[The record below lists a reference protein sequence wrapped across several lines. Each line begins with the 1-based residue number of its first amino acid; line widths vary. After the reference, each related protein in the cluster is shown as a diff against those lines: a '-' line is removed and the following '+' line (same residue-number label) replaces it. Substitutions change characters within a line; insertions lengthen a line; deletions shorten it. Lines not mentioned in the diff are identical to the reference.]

1 MTEKT
6 EKTDKTNDRAHF
18 SLTHYPMPKSAQGKT
33 FYDKGPG
40 YGRLRRAFRQTID
53 DRTVGVLS
61 GDPGV
66 GKTSAIRNLIA
77 ELPRPDYQVIYA
89 CNTSGS
95 PLDLYRAIAGEIGVR
110 PSHRRGQLWTDI
122 KKTMVH
128 MVDERG
134 TVPVIV
140 LDEAQHLSDSFL
152 VDLAGFLNFAFDSRD
167 LMPLWLVG
175 LPPLLKR
182 LHQLQHDALRT
193 RIAVEIRLEALDR
206 QSFGAAVEHAFKSA
220 GATQAV
226 MSDPAVEL
234 LFRASRGVL
243 RVASKITRVA
253 LRIASDKNQSFLD
266 EHTFEAAVAELG
278 HAS

>member
-1 MTEKT
+1 MS
-6 EKTDKTNDRAHF
+6 DRTNDRARF
-18 SLTHYPMPKSAQGKT
+18 SLTHYPLPKSAQGKT
-33 FYDKGPG
+33 FYDKGAG
-40 YGRLRRAFRQTID
+40 YGRLRRAFRQTVD

-77 ELPRPDYQVIYA
+77 ELPRPDHQVLYL

-95 PLDLYRAIAGEIGVR
+95 PLDLYRAIASEIGVR
-110 PSHRRGQLWTDI
+110 PSHRRGQLWSDI
-122 KKTMVH
+122 KKAVVH

-134 TVPVIV
+134 VIPVIV

-152 VDLAGFLNFAFDSRD
+152 IDLAGFLNFAFDSRD

-175 LPPLLKR
+175 LPPLAKR

-206 QSFGAAVEHAFKSA
+206 QTFGAAVEHAFKTA
-220 GATQAV
+220 GATQTV
-226 MSDPAVEL
+226 ISDAAVEL
-234 LFRASRGVL
+234 LYRASRGVL
-243 RVASKITRVA
+243 RVASKILRVA
-253 LRIASDKNQSFLD
+253 LRIANEKNQAFLD
-266 EHTFEAAVAELG
+266 EHAFEAAIAELG
-278 HAS
+278 QS

>member
-1 MTEKT
+1 MS
-6 EKTDKTNDRAHF
+6 DKNERTNDKARFA
-18 SLTHYPMPKSAQGKT
+18 LTHYPLPKGAQGRT
-33 FYDKGPG
+33 FYDKSAG
-40 YGRLRRAFRQTID
+40 YSRLGRAFRQTVE
-53 DRTVGVLS
+53 DRTVGVLW

-77 ELPRPDYQVIYA
+77 ELPRPDHQVLYL

-122 KKTMVH
+122 KKTVMH

-134 TVPVIV
+134 VVPVVV

-167 LMPLWLVG
+167 VMPLWLVG
-175 LPPLLKR
+175 LPPLIKR

-206 QSFGAAVEHAFKSA
+206 QSFGAALDHAFRAA
-220 GATQAV
+220 GATQTV
-226 MSDPAVEL
+226 VSDAAVEL

-243 RVASKITRVA
+243 RVASKILRVA
-253 LRIASDKNQSFLD
+253 LRIASDKNQAFLD
-266 EHTFEAAVAELG
+266 EHAFEAAVAELG
-278 HAS
+278 RAP

>member
-1 MTEKT
+1 MS
-6 EKTDKTNDRAHF
+6 DKNDRTNDKARFA
-18 SLTHYPMPKSAQGKT
+18 LTHYPLPKSAQGKT
-33 FYDKGPG
+33 FYDKGAG
-40 YGRLRRAFRQTID
+40 YTRLRRALRQTLE

-77 ELPRPDYQVIYA
+77 ELPRPEHQVLYL

-110 PSHRRGQLWTDI
+110 PSHRKGQLWTDI
-122 KKTMVH
+122 KKTLVH

-134 TVPVIV
+134 VVPVVV

-175 LPPLLKR
+175 LPPLVKR
-182 LHQLQHDALRT
+182 VHQLH
-193 RIAVEIRLEALDR
+193 
-206 QSFGAAVEHAFKSA
+206 F
-220 GATQAV
+220 QA
-226 MSDPAVEL
+226 
-234 LFRASRGVL
+234 
-243 RVASKITRVA
+243 
-253 LRIASDKNQSFLD
+253 N
-266 EHTFEAAVAELG
+266 
-278 HAS
+278 